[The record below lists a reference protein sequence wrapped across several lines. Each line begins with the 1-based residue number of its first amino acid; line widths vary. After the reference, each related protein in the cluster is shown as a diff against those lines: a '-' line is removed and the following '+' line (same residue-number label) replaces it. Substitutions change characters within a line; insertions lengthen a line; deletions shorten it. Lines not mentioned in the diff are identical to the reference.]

1 MITEV
6 SRQYTLGA
14 EAYPFRI
21 AQVRRIVAAH
31 LRHWGL
37 EPLMQPVGLG
47 VSELLTNVYRH
58 AKNDKACVLE
68 LRWTGRRLTASVADK
83 DRSLPRMCSPV
94 PLATHGRGLAMIASL
109 SDSWGTHA
117 TPDGKV
123 VWFTVRTD
131 APTGPPLR
139 PKTPLPAVPTAEQ
152 VLLPTG

>member
-6 SRQYTLGA
+6 SRQYTLDA
-14 EAYPFRI
+14 EANPFRI

-37 EPLMQPVGLG
+37 EPLMQAVGLG

-58 AKNDKACVLE
+58 AGEDKTCTLE

-83 DRSLPRMCSPV
+83 DSRLPRLYTAV
-94 PLATHGRGLAMIASL
+94 PLATPQRGLAMIASL

-117 TPDGKV
+117 TNEGKV

-139 PKTPLPAVPTAEQ
+139 PAPPPPAIPTAEQ
-152 VLLPTG
+152 VLLPVG